1 MPKTILVQSPV
12 VDRTNQNHSHGRVS
26 WTVYGLLV
34 RFLLLRFDMVLHYE
48 ARKDGFHESNKT
60 NDFAF
65 SGIDP
70 DVAW

>member
-1 MPKTILVQSPV
+1 
-12 VDRTNQNHSHGRVS
+12 
-26 WTVYGLLV
+26 
-34 RFLLLRFDMVLHYE
+34 MVLHYE

-60 NDFAF
+60 DAVAF